1 MSRKRTIRRRPKRAR
16 QVWLVTL
23 MISDVI
29 LSADA
34 VAAELRPALL
44 RLARELRK
52 ETEQLGITARQ
63 ATLLWLVKRSP
74 GLSLAELAAEEGISP
89 PALSG
94 HVDRLERAGLI
105 ERVRSSEDR
114 RRVGLRLTDDGVRL
128 LRRVR
133 ARRTT
138 WLTDRLGTLEPTE
151 LAAVESA
158 IPALQRLL
166 GDDR

>member
-1 MSRKRTIRRRPKRAR
+1 
-16 QVWLVTL
+16 
-23 MISDVI
+23 MISEAT
-29 LSADA
+29 LSPELVADD
-34 VAAELRPALL
+34 LRPVLL

-52 ETEQLGITARQ
+52 ETEQLGVTARQ

-94 HVDRLERAGLI
+94 HVDRLERVGLL
-105 ERVRSSEDR
+105 ERVRSTEDR
-114 RRVGLRLTDDGVRL
+114 RRVGLRLTDDGVKL
-128 LRRVR
+128 MRRIR

-138 WLTDRLGTLEPTE
+138 WLAERLQQLEPAE
-151 LAAVESA
+151 LTAIEAA

-166 GDDR
+166 GDDV

>member
-1 MSRKRTIRRRPKRAR
+1 
-16 QVWLVTL
+16 
-23 MISDVI
+23 MISDVT
-29 LSADA
+29 LNPEL
-34 VAAELRPALL
+34 VASDLRPVLL

-52 ETEQLGITARQ
+52 ETEQLGVTARQ

-94 HVDRLERAGLI
+94 HVDRLERAGLL

-114 RRVGLRLTDDGVRL
+114 RRVGLRLTDEGAKL
-128 LRRVR
+128 MRRVR

-138 WLTDRLGTLEPTE
+138 WLAEHLRALEPAE
-151 LAAVESA
+151 LEAIEAA

-166 GDDR
+166 GDDA

>member
-1 MSRKRTIRRRPKRAR
+1 
-16 QVWLVTL
+16 

-29 LSADA
+29 LGADA
-34 VAAELRPALL
+34 IAVDLRPVLL

-63 ATLLWLVKRSP
+63 ATLLWLVKQSP

-114 RRVGLRLTDDGVRL
+114 RRVGLRLTEEGARL
-128 LRRVR
+128 LKRVR

-138 WLTDRLGTLEPTE
+138 WLTDRLGALE
-151 LAAVESA
+151 LAELEAIGQA

-166 GDDR
+166 GDGA

>member
-1 MSRKRTIRRRPKRAR
+1 MVSFT
-16 QVWLVTL
+16 TL
-23 MISDVI
+23 MISDVT

-34 VAAELRPALL
+34 VAADLRPILL

-63 ATLLWLVKRSP
+63 ATLLWLVKQSP

-94 HVDRLERAGLI
+94 HVDRLERVGLI

-114 RRVGLRLTDDGVRL
+114 RRVGLRLTDEGARL

-138 WLTDRLGTLEPTE
+138 WLTERLGTLEPAE
-151 LAAVESA
+151 LEAVEKA
-158 IPALQRLL
+158 LPALQRLL
-166 GDDR
+166 GDVA